1 MKVRIEIPMP
11 PAAIYSYGSPSQAAA
26 RRMQYVRH
34 YLVDSRL
41 KSIMDMHEIDYR
53 ILENF
58 VFAVMSDE
66 VFVEIKMACDLHV
79 LNAKEN
85 NAVMFRT
92 TYDD

>member
-1 MKVRIEIPMP
+1 MKVRIEIPLPNTFGNYP
-11 PAAIYSYGSPSQAAA
+11 PNQIAA
-26 RRMQYVRH
+26 RRMQFVRR

-41 KSIMDMHEIDYR
+41 KSIMDMHQIDYR

-85 NAVMFRT
+85 NAVGFRT

>member
-1 MKVRIEIPMP
+1 MKVRIEIPLPNTFGNYP
-11 PAAIYSYGSPSQAAA
+11 PNQIAA
-26 RRMQYVRH
+26 RRMQFVRR

-41 KSIMDMHEIDYR
+41 KSIMDMHQIDYR

-58 VFAVMSDE
+58 VFAV
-66 VFVEIKMACDLHV
+66 VEIKMACDLHV

-85 NAVMFRT
+85 NAVGFRT